1 MPSFPRG
8 SAEVSDALRRFY
20 FSLDGLL
27 NSVVHPKYM
36 DDTLVSALGLT
47 LEDVEFSSS
56 IDEFFDSCQG
66 RLGAPRTAEQTKRI
80 LGAIHALMAKVPT
93 SQFDYRFCRHQLVEV
108 ETVANDLMAMQ
119 VTRH

>member
-1 MPSFPRG
+1 MPSFPRE

-27 NSVVHPKYM
+27 NSVIHPKYM
-36 DDTLVSALGLT
+36 DNTLVSALGLT

-66 RLGAPRTAEQTKRI
+66 HLGAPSTAEQTTRI
-80 LGAIHALMAKVPT
+80 LRAIHALMTDVPT
-93 SQFDYRFCRHQLVEV
+93 SEFDYRFCRHQLVAV
-108 ETVANDLMAMQ
+108 EKAANDLIARQ
-119 VTRH
+119 VPRR